1 MTDPLR
7 FGVRDRYAKTNAS
20 SDNLFP
26 LPDIF
31 FQLKR
36 MFSTPVNAE
45 VAAQELDRLLFIAK
59 ILINKDILQR
69 QQWANVSS
77 GVKAVSNASI
87 SCALRHSHA

>member
-7 FGVRDRYAKTNAS
+7 FGVRDRYAKTNAGGN
-20 SDNLFP
+20 NLFP

-45 VAAQELDRLLFIAK
+45 VTAQELDRLLFIAK
-59 ILINKDILQR
+59 GLINEDILQR
-69 QQWANVSS
+69 QLMRRAI
-77 GVKAVSNASI
+77 NA
-87 SCALRHSHA
+87 LYLVR

>member
-1 MTDPLR
+1 M
-7 FGVRDRYAKTNAS
+7 RDRHAKTNAS
-20 SDNLFP
+20 GDYLFP

-36 MFSTPVNAE
+36 IFSAPVNAE

-59 ILINKDILQR
+59 FLINKDILQR
-69 QQWANVSS
+69 QQWANVFF